1 MMNWRELFKG
11 YSKHD
16 IEYSKHDIEYSM
28 EAMISALEIVILCAK
43 LCNDKERFIT
53 VMTNTLN
60 SIKHDLEE
68 VKENEKETI

>member
-16 IEYSKHDIEYSM
+16 VDYSM
-28 EAMISALEIVILCAK
+28 TAMLSVLKIVIMYAK
-43 LCNDKERFIT
+43 LCNDKEHFIT

-60 SIKHDLEE
+60 SIEHDLEE
-68 VKENEKETI
+68 VRKNEKETV